1 MLSLVLIPTLNPT
14 TLETLRCKT
23 ETLCNYGSL
32 SDSNIKTNSYGWILP
47 ALDLLYESLLL
58 RQSNEVNMLAL
69 IIRKAMIVTISDLA
83 KTTNNP
89 RTQRRITDRKG

>member
-47 ALDLLYESLLL
+47 TLDLLYESLLL
-58 RQSNEVNMLAL
+58 RQSNKVNMLAL
-69 IIRKAMIVTISDLA
+69 IIRKAMIVIISDLA
-83 KTTNNP
+83 KITNNP
-89 RTQRRITDRKG
+89 RTQRRITDHKG

>member
-23 ETLCNYGSL
+23 ETLYNYGSL
-32 SDSNIKTNSYGWILP
+32 SDSNIKTNNYGWILP
-47 ALDLLYESLLL
+47 TLDLLYESLLL
-58 RQSNEVNMLAL
+58 RQSNEVNILAL
-69 IIRKAMIVTISDLA
+69 TIRKAIIVTISNLA

-89 RTQRRITDRKG
+89 RT